1 MSIATPTAM
10 RVAFENATA
19 NVPKNRRTSVY
30 AMVRSAVNR
39 KVGMTFR
46 RSMWSVGHGRR

>member
-10 RVAFENATA
+10 RLAFETATA
-19 NVPKNRRTSVY
+19 DVPKNRRTALY

-39 KVGMTFR
+39 KVGVTYR